1 MPSANITRSEAYLAT
16 RVAFLARQLID
27 DDAIEAMIDRPLAQ
41 IPRLEGFAPLLEP
54 PMKGQ
59 ARSRAIE
66 NALIGTLLAE
76 LTIVLRAVGGEIR
89 DFFQFW
95 ARRFELFNLKTLIR
109 GKLHGLDPRAIKDN
123 LYDLPPYTRMPLA
136 ALLQAES
143 IGELLKMLEPS
154 PYGDIAR
161 QARLAFEARHEALYL
176 DATIDRLYFGGL
188 VKRAERLEE
197 RHREPLRRLVRG
209 LVDQQNLVWLL
220 RYRFA
225 YALGPA
231 ETYFILIPQGLRL
244 DRERLQ
250 QLCSLPDFEAVIED
264 LPPTLRGALGTA
276 GTAVQV
282 ERALETLLRHEARDR
297 LRYSV
302 SAPARAF
309 AYLLLREIDLKRL
322 QVLIQGQA
330 LGLAPDLVREA
341 LGVAERD
348 AEPLPQRRAS

>member
-1 MPSANITRSEAYLAT
+1 MSSASIARSEAYLAT
-16 RVAFLARQLID
+16 RVAFLAEQLLD
-27 DDAIEAMIDRPLAQ
+27 DEAIVAMIGRPLAE
-41 IPRLEGFAPLLEP
+41 IPRLEGFAGLLAQ

-76 LTIVLRAVGGEIR
+76 LTLVLRAVGGEIR

-109 GKLHGLDPRAIKDN
+109 GKLHGLDPGAIEDN
-123 LYDLPPYTRMPLA
+123 LYDLPPFTRMPLA

-143 IGELLKMLEPS
+143 IGELLRMLEPS

-188 VKRAERLEE
+188 VKRAERLAE
-197 RHREPLRRLVRG
+197 RHRAPLRRLVRG
-209 LVDQQNLVWLL
+209 LVDYQNLVWIL

-225 YALGPA
+225 YDLGPA

-244 DRERLQ
+244 DREQLQ
-250 QLCSLPDFEAVIED
+250 KLCSLPDFEAVIAA
-264 LPPTLRGALGTA
+264 LPPALRDALGAA
-276 GTAVQV
+276 GSAVQV
-282 ERALETLLRHEARDR
+282 ERALEQRLRREAWEQLRHAP
-297 LRYSV
+297 

-309 AYLLLREIDLKRL
+309 AYLVLREVDLKHI
-322 QVLIQGQA
+322 QVLIQGST

-341 LGVAERD
+341 LGLAE
-348 AEPLPQRRAS
+348 AESEPLLRRAS